1 MFSWGPFIVKLVTET
16 PDCIRMRKC
25 QFNHQANITCPG
37 DRETLPLPLAS
48 NHPILDAVQTQFTL
62 IINPDSQLQ
71 NCKVHFLDTVYRS
84 KSKDEEVE
92 ITFMIV
98 SGRNTTIGGLWW
110 RVDWKGW
117 SIFYSVHSIQ
127 RDGLTSYTQQ
137 SQFHL
142 LLVFWFW

>member
-1 MFSWGPFIVKLVTET
+1 MFSWGRFIVKLVTET

-62 IINPDSQLQ
+62 IINLDSQLQ
-71 NCKVHFLDTVYRS
+71 SCKVHFLGHCLSVKVKRWGSRNY
-84 KSKDEEVE
+84 
-92 ITFMIV
+92 IMIF
-98 SGRNTTIGGLWW
+98 SRNTTICGLWW